1 MILILGGLTSSGW
14 QDFAEVRHRCIY
26 VFVFPF
32 LDQDWLQCRFEMY
45 KNDKLWKGGSPD
57 ERISEQELKQP
68 VVQQD
73 QQQQEPGWN
82 ASQWRLTRPWERRRW
97 ILKNQQRESSFG
109 VFVSDIWTVFWGR
122 WMERYAGRFRIG
134 GPSLPGSVL
143 TLNTS
148 FGSIFSYSVN
158 VTHHLSKVLKSQM
171 LWIN

>member
-1 MILILGGLTSSGW
+1 
-14 QDFAEVRHRCIY
+14 
-26 VFVFPF
+26 
-32 LDQDWLQCRFEMY
+32 MY

-57 ERISEQELKQP
+57 ERIAEQELKQP

-82 ASQWRLTRPWERRRW
+82 ASQWRLERGDGGYW
-97 ILKNQQRESSFG
+97 K
-109 VFVSDIWTVFWGR
+109 IWTVFWGR

-158 VTHHLSKVLKSQM
+158 VKHHLSKVLKSQM
-171 LWIN
+171 LWINQNINVSLSQYNPVNWWIPSMTFKDWGLVLVILCLSWCDQFMIYDM